1 MEAVPPVRPPAP
13 APVQASPSWTAQ
25 PPPPAPPP
33 APGPTATVAVVA
45 AAPPPPAAPPAGELD
60 PTAWTAVLVLTVLL
74 PAALAAAL
82 GHHRTTSR
90 SRR

>member
-1 MEAVPPVRPPAP
+1 M
-13 APVQASPSWTAQ
+13 APVPTASPSWTAQ

-33 APGPTATVAVVA
+33 APGPTATLAVVA
-45 AAPPPPAAPPAGELD
+45 AAPPPSAAPPEAGLD
-60 PTAWTAVLVLTVLL
+60 PGTWTAVLVLTVLV

-82 GHHRTTSR
+82 GHHHATSR